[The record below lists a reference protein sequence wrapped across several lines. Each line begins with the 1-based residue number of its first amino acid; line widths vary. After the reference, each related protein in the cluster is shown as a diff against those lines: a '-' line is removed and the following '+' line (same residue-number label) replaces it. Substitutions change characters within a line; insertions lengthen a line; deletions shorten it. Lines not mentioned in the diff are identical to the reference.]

1 MGKKKID
8 ETEVSTKKKS
18 PLVAFLT
25 NRKLGFLI
33 AIIEVVIS
41 AYFIYVVANLGIL
54 PPKYMAIL
62 VIALV
67 FFAFVVAI
75 TQYSKVT
82 AHFFRIISLLLS
94 GAMIASSVIYIGPF
108 KELLNSISGADTI
121 EITMSVYVL
130 KDDEAESLSDLKDYA
145 FSYLNVDINKSTK
158 AIENINKQLDTEID
172 TTEYET
178 LPDMVAALFDGDTDA
193 IILNSAYVSILED
206 GQFDDD
212 ETYTE
217 EMRSNF
223 VNFSSL
229 TKEVASI
236 TITESVTGNDTEYR
250 SVYSDDEFLGSE
262 SISDITKKPF
272 ILYIS
277 GIDKYGSIN
286 VVSRSD
292 VNILAVVNPKTK
304 TILLINTP
312 RDSYVYLKDSGT
324 TKDKLTHAGIYGID
338 DSVWAM
344 ENLYGIYINYYL
356 RLNFT
361 GFQNI
366 IDALGGITVN
376 NDVEFTTY
384 TGGIYFPVGNITM
397 DGYTALKY
405 CRERKS
411 LAGGDRARGK
421 HQMMVITATLNKLAS
436 SALLKNYS
444 SVLESLSGAFQT
456 SISSS
461 EISAL
466 VNMQLDDMSSWNIQ
480 SYSVDGTGIS
490 AETYSIPGKSLYVLE
505 LDQTTIDQA
514 REYIKMVLNG
524 ETLTID

>member
-8 ETEVSTKKKS
+8 ETEVSTKKKN

-33 AIIEVVIS
+33 AFIEVVIS

-94 GAMIASSVIYIGPF
+94 AVMVASSVVYIGPF
-108 KELLNSISGADTI
+108 KKLLNSISGANKV

-130 KDDEAESLSDLKDYA
+130 KDDEAESLSDLRGYA

-158 AIENINKQLDTEID
+158 AIEDINKELDTEID

-178 LPDMVAALFDGDTDA
+178 LPDMVAALFDGETDA
-193 IILNSAYVSILED
+193 IILNNAYVSILED
-206 GQFDDD
+206 GQFDED
-212 ETYTE
+212 ESYTE

-229 TKEVASI
+229 TKEVATI
-236 TITESVTGNDTEYR
+236 TITETVSDDTEYR

-384 TGGIYFPVGNITM
+384 TGGIYFPVGNVTM

-466 VNMQLDDMSSWNIQ
+466 VNMQLDDMASWNIQ

-505 LDQTTIDQA
+505 IDQTTIDQA